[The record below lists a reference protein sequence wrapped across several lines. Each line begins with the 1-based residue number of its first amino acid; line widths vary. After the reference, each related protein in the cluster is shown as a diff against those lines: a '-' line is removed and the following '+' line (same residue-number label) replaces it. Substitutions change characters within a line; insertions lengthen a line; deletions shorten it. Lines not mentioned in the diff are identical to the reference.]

1 MRLHPL
7 AGGLLAAL
15 LASAPLHAAL
25 PTYAAPQLQAR
36 TNLLVNDEGWNLP
49 PGSSFN
55 SITASINEN
64 GTVAF
69 PVQVVPIDGNL
80 SDTGVGI
87 WSGANGVGGIVQTHR
102 APAEFIS
109 DRVGIN
115 RDGKIVYYTHG
126 DAYRLWIYDPAAA
139 ASAPVNTLP
148 ITPNSFNGQTINAD
162 GVIGYR
168 AGLPGGSGLASTGA
182 GSSVL
187 HIVDNG
193 IDPGSPYSYIYTPS
207 MNDSRRIAAKVSV
220 GPPGNFSKD
229 EIRVFD
235 TGGAYETLA
244 VDTDTDPTSPF
255 VAFDNTVSM
264 NAIGEVAVVV
274 RLAAGNQRA
283 VYRLTPTGAGVQATP
298 IARVDPAGPIL
309 ELDAF
314 APVINVHGMVAFR
327 ARDAQGQAIYV
338 GDGENL
344 LRIAGKG
351 DRVQTDLGTG
361 QLGQHDTSPV
371 FSGAPG
377 LNDNGDVVFVA
388 GLHPDGNNQIE
399 WGSGVFV
406 AAVAGDERIFRD
418 GFDDELP

>member
-1 MRLHPL
+1 MRKTTL
-7 AGGLLAAL
+7 AGCFAAALVSFSAPLLAAL
-15 LASAPLHAAL
+15 PVYTDA
-25 PTYAAPQLQAR
+25 QLQAR
-36 TNLLVNDEGWNLP
+36 TNLIVNDNSWNLP

-55 SITASINEN
+55 SITASINN
-64 GTVAF
+64 AGVVAF

-80 SDTGVGI
+80 SNTGVGI
-87 WSGANGVGGIVQTHR
+87 WSGSDGVGGIVQTHQ

-109 DRVGIN
+109 DRAGIN
-115 RDGKIVYYTHG
+115 GDGKIVYYTHG
-126 DAYRLWIYDPAAA
+126 DAYRLWIYDPVAGV
-139 ASAPVNTLP
+139 SAPVNTLP
-148 ITPNSFNGQTINAD
+148 LTPSSFNGQTIDDD
-162 GVIGYR
+162 GVVGYR

-207 MNDSRRIAAKVSV
+207 MNASRRIAAKVSV
-220 GPPGNFSKD
+220 GPPGNFTKD

-235 TGGAYETLA
+235 TTGAYETLA
-244 VDTDTDPTSPF
+244 VDVDTDPSSPF
-255 VAFDNTVSM
+255 VAFDNSVSL
-264 NAIGEVAVVV
+264 NVIGEVAVVV

-283 VYRLTPTGAGVQATP
+283 VYRLTPTGTGVKATQ
-298 IARVDPAGPIL
+298 IARVDPSGPIL

-314 APVINVHGMVAFR
+314 SPVINDQGLVAFR

-338 GDGENL
+338 GDGETL
-344 LRIAGKG
+344 LRVAGKG

-377 LNDNGDVVFVA
+377 INARGDIVFVA
-388 GLHPDGNNQIE
+388 GLHPDGNNQVE

-406 AAVAGDERIFRD
+406 ARVASGDLIFA
-418 GFDDELP
+418 DDFEQ